1 MLSLLIAA
9 AEEPS
14 KVPFYFVG
22 GALAAWAVLLA
33 FIGLSRPSF
42 PGSSRGQWGVIA
54 ISFVMFVAAVGTAI
68 ATS

>member
-1 MLSLLIAA
+1 MLSLLAA
-9 AEEPS
+9 ASEPS

-22 GALAAWAVLLA
+22 GALAAWAVILA
-33 FIGLSRPSF
+33 LVGMSRPRF
-42 PGSSRGQWGVIA
+42 PGSRGGQWGVIA

>member
-1 MLSLLIAA
+1 MLSLLVAA
-9 AEEPS
+9 SEPS

-22 GALAAWAVLLA
+22 GALAAWAVILA

-42 PGSSRGQWGVIA
+42 PGSGRGQWGVIA